1 MHLSKLH
8 AKPSIMGP
16 IITMSWPPNASTTP
30 QNDHIPMEHEDDGI
44 TTTITSMTIYQH
56 HGRVAQRF
64 FQMLNSEK
72 PEQQQRVLIW
82 PLDVNVL
89 TTKTLDELPIL
100 PNREL
105 PEYQL
110 MQEWFERVVKE

>member
-1 MHLSKLH
+1 
-8 AKPSIMGP
+8 
-16 IITMSWPPNASTTP
+16 
-30 QNDHIPMEHEDDGI
+30 
-44 TTTITSMTIYQH
+44 
-56 HGRVAQRF
+56 
-64 FQMLNSEK
+64 MLNSEK

-105 PEYQL
+105 LEYQL